1 MFGRIAQLVE
11 QKTLNL
17 LVGGSSPPAPT
28 FQVTRS
34 LVDFL
39 LGLEGRSMCEFV
51 RSARR
56 TRESR
61 PAGIFRQGN
70 YRNGKPSCAHP
81 IQPLLFSLFYA
92 IILSDYCVFH
102 FVIMKCIIIVVL
114 SINLSPRNYV

>member
-28 FQVTRS
+28 FQVIRS

-39 LGLEGRSMCEFV
+39 LGLEGRSKCEFV

-70 YRNGKPSCAHP
+70 YRNGEPSCAHP
-81 IQPLLFSLFYA
+81 YNPCYSAYFML
-92 IILSDYCVFH
+92 
-102 FVIMKCIIIVVL
+102 
-114 SINLSPRNYV
+114 

>member
-1 MFGRIAQLVE
+1 
-11 QKTLNL
+11 
-17 LVGGSSPPAPT
+17 
-28 FQVTRS
+28 
-34 LVDFL
+34 L

>member
-39 LGLEGRSMCEFV
+39 LGLEGRRKCEFV
-51 RSARR
+51 QSTRR

-61 PAGIFRQGN
+61 PAGIFRQGEIT
-70 YRNGKPSCAHP
+70 GTASPPVPTLAITP
-81 IQPLLFSLFYA
+81 ILCY
-92 IILSDYCVFH
+92 
-102 FVIMKCIIIVVL
+102 
-114 SINLSPRNYV
+114 NTW